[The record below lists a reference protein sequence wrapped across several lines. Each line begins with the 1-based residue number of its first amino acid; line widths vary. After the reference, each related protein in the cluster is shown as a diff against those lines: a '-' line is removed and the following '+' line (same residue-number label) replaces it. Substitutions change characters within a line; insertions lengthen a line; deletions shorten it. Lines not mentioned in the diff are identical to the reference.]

1 LNASTRTAALGA
13 LLAAALPTGLAG
25 ADSFTPVRLA
35 ITTTAVARLH
45 APLAVTVRISAD
57 PGALDTRS
65 GPLRIHV
72 KLAAEC
78 GGTYTD
84 TPGVVLLDKRLS
96 PQPSTGRPY
105 SAVAR
110 GSGRPRA
117 YGVQTLCT
125 WLDDEGDGRTFESD
139 QSTLV
144 NVSARCTRAAAR
156 YDAARRQRR
165 KRSAAA
171 ERRQR
176 KTIAAAR
183 RAARRACGPGVP
195 L

>member
-1 LNASTRTAALGA
+1 LSAIRRATALGA
-13 LLAAALPTGLAG
+13 VLAAALSTGLAG
-25 ADSFTPVRLA
+25 ADSFTPVRLT
-35 ITTTAVARLH
+35 ITTTPIARRH
-45 APLAVTVRISAD
+45 APLAVTVRVSAD

-65 GPLRIHV
+65 GPLWIHV

-105 SAVAR
+105 SALAR
-110 GSGRPRA
+110 GSGKPRA
-117 YGVQTLCT
+117 YGVQTVCT

-139 QSTLV
+139 QSTQV

-156 YDAARRQRR
+156 YDAARRQRHR
-165 KRSAAA
+165 RSAVA
-171 ERRQR
+171 ERRRR
-176 KTIAAAR
+176 KTISAAR